1 MATQK
6 GHKWFAAYWNRAVRF
21 EPKSL
26 KRMRRETLVGL
37 KGRVL
42 EIGCG
47 NGANFPLYPDTVSV
61 LVATD
66 PDPYMMEA
74 AGERA
79 KSLSLETEGYEAGAD
94 SLPFEDGSFDAVVCT
109 LVLCSVPDQ
118 DAALAEIRRV
128 LKPGGEF
135 RFLEHV
141 RAKNSVGAWFQ
152 DICAP
157 AWRWV
162 GAGCNPNRDTRAAI
176 ERAGFAFREIWHQRL
191 APPIPPLALTRPAI
205 RGIAIP
211 G

>member
-6 GHKWFAAYWNRAVRF
+6 GHKWFAAYWNRAVKF
-21 EPKSL
+21 EPASL
-26 KRMRRETLVGL
+26 KRMRKATLAGL
-37 KGRVL
+37 SGRVL

-47 NGANFPLYPDTVSV
+47 NGANFPLYPNTVSV

-74 AGERA
+74 AGKRA
-79 KSLSLETEGYEAGAD
+79 KTLSLETEGYEAGAD
-94 SLPFEDGSFDAVVCT
+94 RLPFEDASFDAVVCT

-118 DAALAEIRRV
+118 EAALAEIRRV

-141 RAKNSVGAWFQ
+141 RAKNSAGAWFQ
-152 DICAP
+152 DTCAP
-157 AWRWV
+157 AWRWL

-176 ERAGFAFREIWHQRL
+176 ERAGFTLLEIRPQHL
-191 APPIPPLALTRPAI
+191 APPVPPLCLTRPAI

-211 G
+211 R